1 MRTHVYSE
9 ICKHIET
16 LSTDTR
22 NQNILFLIFS
32 ELLQGNELGLD
43 YLVKRYGTFT
53 RQSVG
58 RSTVQ
63 RMLRLLRDE
72 GLVRV
77 DIWGNRYEHRANHY
91 TLTLKGHD
99 LFRTSSMAYWTY
111 NDYLRKRNT
120 VRIGD
125 SILQTNKWESEHR
138 SIEDWFHSMPNNSET
153 IGFVE
158 GLMGLEARDAI
169 FKRLEATRDQIVVV
183 KRFFQL
189 RNIPNEV
196 FNIRYRPLSSG
207 RMQSVPHTYIGK
219 ELVPYIRPAD
229 DPNLD
234 HGILFSLDYSKQEL
248 RILASILDEA
258 SLIRQWA
265 NNSES
270 GFEEL
275 LDLYDISIPR
285 QLWKGFM
292 YSFLYGSE
300 GYALADQLSYSEARE
315 MGYYNC
321 HHAGRKIV
329 SQFKGRVP
337 EVNELREHFAEVFT
351 LNQSITA
358 PGGFTRHVDPE
369 EDLTKKGSLKKN
381 RARQIPLSHIIQG
394 TGAYIARTIVA
405 ESVNLRYCQLH
416 MPIHDGFVFYCRNGL
431 YPKAVQEAGE
441 LMSTVAQAIV
451 PNVPMPHKTE
461 WVAGKEGQ
469 A

>member
-1 MRTHVYSE
+1 MRTHVYNE

-16 LSTDTR
+16 LTPDAR

-43 YLVKRYGTFT
+43 YLVKQYGTFT
-53 RQSVG
+53 RKPVS

-63 RMLRLLRDE
+63 RMLTLLRDE
-72 GLVRV
+72 GLIRV
-77 DIWGNRYEHRANHY
+77 DFWGNRFERRANHY
-91 TLTLKGHD
+91 TLTKEGHA
-99 LFRTSSMAYWTY
+99 LLRTSTIAYWTF

-120 VRIGD
+120 IRIGD
-125 SILQTNKWESEHR
+125 PILQSGKWKSDNQ
-138 SIEDWFHSMPNNSET
+138 SIESWFHLMPNTAET
-153 IGFVE
+153 FDFME
-158 GLMGLEARDAI
+158 GLMKLESRDVI
-169 FKRLEATRDQIVVV
+169 FKRLEATRDQIVVI

-189 RNIPNEV
+189 RSIPNEV

-248 RILASILDEA
+248 RILASMLDES

-265 NNSES
+265 NNPEN

-275 LDLYDISIPR
+275 LDIYGIRLPKE
-285 QLWKGFM
+285 LWKGFM

-300 GYALADQLSYSEARE
+300 GYALADQLSYSEARA
-315 MGYYNC
+315 MGYYNR
-321 HHAGRKIV
+321 HDAGRKIV
-329 SQFKGRVP
+329 AEFKEKVP
-337 EVNELREHFAEVFT
+337 EVNKLREHFTDVFM
-351 LNQSITA
+351 LKQSIMA
-358 PGGFTRHVDPE
+358 PGGFTRHVNPN
-369 EDLTKKGSLKKN
+369 EDLTKKGLLKKN

-405 ESVNLRYCQLH
+405 ESVNLKYCQLH
-416 MPIHDGFVFYCRNGL
+416 MPIHDGFVFYCRKGL
-431 YPKAVQEAGE
+431 YEEAVKEASE
-441 LMSTVAQAIV
+441 LMTNVAQSIV
-451 PNVPMPHKTE
+451 PNVPMPHKPE
-461 WVAGKEGQ
+461 WIVGQEGQ
-469 A
+469 G

>member
-22 NQNILFLIFS
+22 NQNLLFLIFS

-53 RQSVG
+53 RQSIG

-72 GLVRV
+72 GLVKV

-91 TLTLKGHD
+91 TLTPKGHD
-99 LFRTSSMAYWTY
+99 LLRSSSTVYWTY
-111 NDYLRKRNT
+111 NDYLRKRNM
-120 VRIGD
+120 VCIGD
-125 SILQTNKWESEHR
+125 PILQTGKWESDHQ
-138 SIEDWFHSMPNNSET
+138 SIESWFDLMPNTAET
-153 IGFVE
+153 FDFME
-158 GLMGLEARDAI
+158 GLMGLEARDVI

-189 RNIPNEV
+189 RNIPNGV

-219 ELVPYIRPAD
+219 ELVPYIRPAE

-248 RILASILDEA
+248 RILASMLDES

-265 NNSES
+265 NNPKN

-275 LDLYDISIPR
+275 LDLYGICIPR

-300 GYALADQLSYSEARE
+300 GYALADQLSYSEARAL
-315 MGYYNC
+315 GYYNR
-321 HHAGRKIV
+321 HDAGRKIV
-329 SQFKGRVP
+329 SQFKEKVP
-337 EVNELREHFAEVFT
+337 EVNKLREHFTDVFT
-351 LNQSITA
+351 LNQVITA
-358 PGGFTRHVDPE
+358 PGGFTRGVNPD
-369 EDLTKKGSLKKN
+369 EDLTKNGSLKKN

-394 TGAYIARTIVA
+394 TGAYIARSIVA
-405 ESVNLRYCQLH
+405 RSPKLEYCNLH
-416 MPIHDGFVFYCRNGL
+416 MPIHDGFVFYCRKGL
-431 YPKAVQEAGE
+431 YKEAVKEASE
-441 LMSTVAQAIV
+441 LMTNVAQSIV
-451 PNVPMPHKTE
+451 PKVPMPHKLE
-461 WVAGKEGQ
+461 WIVGQEGQ
-469 A
+469 G